1 LSKAKSIRFSD
12 IINIHRPFVLA
23 LKSALRL
30 GIVVKRFFAHNYLNL
45 HIMEHI
51 NIKEHTKESL
61 TFIFYEADKHFSSVI
76 DAVKANSNRSFFL
89 FGLYLS
95 IASFSFSEVIELK
108 YEYLILLVG
117 CVVSAIFL
125 LKNISPTI
133 IEISGS
139 SPSDILVPY
148 FSSFKKEELEME
160 LLATQ
165 IESYNESIRLNKIL
179 VSKMS
184 NRYIWSFKILLFFIL
199 VFIFVFSFFLFK
211 SN

>member
-1 LSKAKSIRFSD
+1 
-12 IINIHRPFVLA
+12 
-23 LKSALRL
+23 
-30 GIVVKRFFAHNYLNL
+30 
-45 HIMEHI
+45 MEHI
-51 NIKEHTKESL
+51 NIKKHTKETL
-61 TFIFYEADKHFSSVI
+61 TFVFSEADKHFSSVI
-76 DAVKANSNRSFFL
+76 DAVKSNSNRSFFL

-95 IASFSFSEVIELK
+95 IASFSFSQLIELK
-108 YEYLILLVG
+108 YEYIILLLG
-117 CVVSAIFL
+117 CIVSAFLL

-148 FSSFKKEELEME
+148 FNNFEKEELEKE

-184 NRYIWSFKILLFFIL
+184 NRYIWAFRIILLFIL
-199 VFIFVFSFFLFK
+199 VFVFVFSFFLFK